1 MEKRK
6 SLNNLRSSRKS
17 IDRALKLISTQ
28 SKQNLILT
36 QETSRKPYIRKTSR
50 KLLNK
55 FPFQK
60 TINKD
65 KENYTHQLQIIGNK
79 EQIKT
84 LTQISK
90 MPKIRTKRMTTPDII
105 SNKNLLRIR
114 PCTTPLLVERPKRE
128 IIKIEITHGFE
139 ESNSETESNI
149 IMVSRLKDLK
159 L

>member
-6 SLNNLRSSRKS
+6 SLNILFSSRKS
-17 IDRALKLISTQ
+17 IDCALKLLSIQ
-28 SKQNLILT
+28 SKQNLILN
-36 QETSRKPYIRKTSR
+36 QETLRQPYIRKTSR
-50 KLLNK
+50 KILK

-65 KENYTHQLQIIGNK
+65 KENNIPQLQIIGSK
-79 EQIKT
+79 ERIKT

-90 MPKIRTKRMTTPDII
+90 VPKISKKRMATPEII
-105 SNKNLLRIR
+105 SNKNQLKIR
-114 PCTTPLLVERPKRE
+114 PCTTPLALERPRRE
-128 IIKIEITHGFE
+128 VIKVEINHEFE